1 MLTRKVKGRI
11 SFIVLLV
18 ILLSISIFFII
29 NSLKENMLYFFTPTE
44 VKQKEDIEFGK
55 SIRIGGMVKKNSI
68 TTNSNEIKFVITDFK
83 NEIIVTYSG
92 SVPNLFLEEKGVVAE
107 GSLRDKKFFVARRIL
122 AKHDENYMPPEI
134 KKVLD
139 NNAK

>member
-55 SIRIGGMVKKNSI
+55 SIRIGGLVKKNSI

>member
-18 ILLSISIFFII
+18 ILLSVSVFFII
-29 NSLKENMLYFFTPTE
+29 NSLKENMLYFFTPTD

-68 TTNSNEIKFVITDFK
+68 TTSSNEIKFIITDFK

-107 GSLRDKKFFVARRIL
+107 GSLRDKKFFVAKRIL

>member
-1 MLTRKVKGRI
+1 MTKRQNRMILVT
-11 SFIVLLV
+11 LLV
-18 ILLSISIFFII
+18 FGV
-29 NSLKENMLYFFTPTE
+29 SLAGYFGIKAFSENLLYFFTPTE